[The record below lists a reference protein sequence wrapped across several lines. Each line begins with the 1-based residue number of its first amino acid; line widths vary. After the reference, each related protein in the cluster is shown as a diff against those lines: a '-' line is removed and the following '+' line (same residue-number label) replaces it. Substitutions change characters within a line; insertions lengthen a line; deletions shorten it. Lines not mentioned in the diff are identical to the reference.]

1 MKERDP
7 TRREFLLELARK
19 AAYTAPVITTFAV
32 APAILQGES
41 SQHKKDMGMMS
52 PPAQTPGQE
61 SSGRPRPSEV
71 HPPPSRKN

>member
-32 APAILQGES
+32 APAILQGQS
-41 SQHKKDMGMMS
+41 SQHKKHMS

-61 SSGRPRPSEV
+61 PSGRPSPSEV

>member
-41 SQHKKDMGMMS
+41 SQHKKDMGKT
-52 PPAQTPGQE
+52 PAQTPGRE

-71 HPPPSRKN
+71 HPPPIRKN

>member
-32 APAILQGES
+32 APAILQGSS
-41 SQHKKDMGMMS
+41 SQHKKTMS

-61 SSGRPRPSEV
+61 SSGRPPPSEI

>member
-32 APAILQGES
+32 APAILQGQS
-41 SQHKKDMGMMS
+41 SQHKHHHGHS
-52 PPAQTPGQE
+52 PPAQTPSE
-61 SSGRPRPSEV
+61 RPSPSEI